1 MGRLEDYI
9 CEIGNFSGSPV
20 FHPDGVILE
29 AYINENRLK
38 HVRLYLLTK
47 SKGSMLTKSKGP
59 MQTEKVKKTPNKI
72 VKDILSDIDTFSDSD
87 DFELP
92 ELPKIPVSKEMT
104 SNSESSAGVT
114 ISYVSKTTICFH
126 VIVLSMRTNHV

>member
-1 MGRLEDYI
+1 MGRLDDYT

-20 FHPDGVILE
+20 SSPDGVTLD

-38 HVRLYLLTK
+38 YVRLYMLTK
-47 SKGSMLTKSKGP
+47 SKGSMLRKSRGP

-72 VKDILSDIDTFSDSD
+72 VKDVLSDIDNFSDSD
-87 DFELP
+87 IFELLD
-92 ELPKIPVSKEMT
+92 LPKMPVSKEIT

-114 ISYVSKTTICFH
+114 ISDVSKATICN
-126 VIVLSMRTNHV
+126 SC

>member
-1 MGRLEDYI
+1 MGRLDDYT

-20 FHPDGVILE
+20 SSPDGVTLD

-38 HVRLYLLTK
+38 YVRLYMLAK
-47 SKGSMLTKSKGP
+47 SKGSMLRKSRGP

-72 VKDILSDIDTFSDSD
+72 VKDVLSDIGNFSDSD
-87 DFELP
+87 IFELLD
-92 ELPKIPVSKEMT
+92 LPKIPVSKEIT

-114 ISYVSKTTICFH
+114 ISDVSKATICN
-126 VIVLSMRTNHV
+126 SC